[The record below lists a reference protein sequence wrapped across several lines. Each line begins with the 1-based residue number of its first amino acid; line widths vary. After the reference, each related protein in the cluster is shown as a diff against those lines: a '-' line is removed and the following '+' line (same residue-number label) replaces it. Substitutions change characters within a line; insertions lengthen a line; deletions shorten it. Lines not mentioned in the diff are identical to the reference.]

1 LVRVDIFTFR
11 TFLEVKGFVE
21 FWSGKKR
28 SKWSL
33 SSLGSKLFG
42 RKGAERRRI
51 EEILGELSLI
61 SREVDEEFSAIL
73 DAVREGSEELASVA
87 SLMGAPIPSF
97 RLEDPES
104 ILEEAERLLV
114 KKAASKPVELELIR

>member
-1 LVRVDIFTFR
+1 MVRVDIFTFW

-73 DAVREGSEELASVA
+73 DAVKEGSEELASIA
-87 SLMGAPIPSF
+87 SVMGAPIPSF

>member
-1 LVRVDIFTFR
+1 MVRVDIFTFR

>member
-1 LVRVDIFTFR
+1 MVRVDIFTFR

-73 DAVREGSEELASVA
+73 DAVREGSEELASMA
-87 SLMGAPIPSF
+87 SVMGAPIPSF

>member
-1 LVRVDIFTFR
+1 MVRVDIFTFR

-33 SSLGSKLFG
+33 SSLSSKLFG

-73 DAVREGSEELASVA
+73 DAVKEGSEELASVA

>member
-1 LVRVDIFTFR
+1 MVRVDIFTFR

-73 DAVREGSEELASVA
+73 DAVKEGSEELASVA

>member
-1 LVRVDIFTFR
+1 MVRVDIFTFR

-73 DAVREGSEELASVA
+73 DAVREGSEELASMA
-87 SLMGAPIPSF
+87 SVMGAPIPSF

-114 KKAASKPVELELIR
+114 KKAKPVELELIR